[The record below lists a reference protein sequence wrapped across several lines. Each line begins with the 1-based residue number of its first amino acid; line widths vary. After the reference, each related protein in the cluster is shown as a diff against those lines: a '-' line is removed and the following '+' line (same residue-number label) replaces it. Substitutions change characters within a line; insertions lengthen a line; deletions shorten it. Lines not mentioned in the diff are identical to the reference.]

1 MRILLL
7 LIFLSGFSFAQ
18 KSNIF
23 PADQYSY
30 LGGEVGFYRD
40 FQKILLAKNLKPCE
54 NKKEL
59 FRAFIIVNADETA
72 TLYDDDQF
80 PVELSKCSKDLA
92 KLVIPEMTGWI
103 AAKIKDRKETAV
115 ASYYIYP
122 DAFFA
127 NYKEGYS
134 TEDSMERP
142 VFEGGIDAFRKEV
155 MKRADLSGFYV
166 KGKGKVT
173 LIIKFLINQK
183 GEMENVTLEGTSGL
197 KEYDEMLISSVKS
210 IKKKWIPA
218 KIYGYPVRYRF
229 RLPIS
234 FTNN

>member
-7 LIFLSGFSFAQ
+7 FIFLSGFSFAQ
-18 KSNIF
+18 KPNVF

-59 FRAFIIVNADETA
+59 FPAFIIVNTDETA
-72 TLYDDDQF
+72 TLYDDDRF

-134 TEDSMERP
+134 TENSMERP
-142 VFEGGIDAFRKEV
+142 IFEGGIDAFRKEV
-155 MKRADLSGFYV
+155 MKRVDLSDFYL

-210 IKKKWIPA
+210 IKNKWNPA

-234 FTNN
+234 FTSN